1 MKKYWQIFKAS
12 LMQELAYRWKFIVG
26 RLQNIIQVF
35 LVFFLWD
42 AVFQDPSRE
51 IFGYDRAKI
60 LTYVFGLLI
69 LKSVVTSSKAAD
81 ISGIISAGDLTNYL
95 LKPINFLKSWFSRD
109 LSSKVLNTSFAFV
122 EALILFLLLKPP
134 FFLQS
139 KLPILLGFA
148 TSLIIGILLFF
159 LMLSLVSFI
168 PFWLPEQAWPPVFLF
183 LTIAEI
189 LSGAIFPLDIFPQI
203 WQNILYLTPFPYL
216 LFIPL
221 QLYLGKLDTAF
232 ALRSIGI
239 ASLWIVFFWLLIKR
253 TWNLGLKE
261 YRAEGR

>member
-1 MKKYWQIFKAS
+1 MKKYWQIFKVS

-26 RLQNIIQVF
+26 RLQNIIQIF
-35 LVFFLWD
+35 LIFFLWD
-42 AVFQDPSRE
+42 AVFQDPGRE

-69 LKSVVTSSKAAD
+69 LKSIVTSSKAAD

-109 LSSKVLNTSFAFV
+109 LSSKVLNTTFAIV
-122 EALILFLLLKPP
+122 EASILYLLLKPP
-134 FFLQS
+134 FFLQNR
-139 KLPILLGFA
+139 LPILLGFVA
-148 TSLIIGILLFF
+148 SLVVGVLLFF

-168 PFWLPEQAWPPVFLF
+168 PFWLPEQTWPPVFLF

-189 LSGAIFPLDIFPQI
+189 LSGAIFPLDIFPQA

-216 LFIPL
+216 LFVPL
-221 QLYLGKLDTAF
+221 QFYLGKLDTIV
-232 ALRSIGI
+232 ALKSLGI
-239 ASLWIVFFWLLIKR
+239 ASLWVVVFVVLIKR
-253 TWNLGLKE
+253 AWKVGLRE